1 MHFRVRFSLLS
12 VLAFISAGVAAGA
25 PIDPGG
31 SVEGDA
37 LFAAA
42 DFTGAAHAYRAT
54 LLHRRHDAAAERGL
68 ARIALYRNDL
78 AEAERY
84 AREVAADDPADPR
97 AKRLL
102 ERIAER
108 LDTNADYRVSLG
120 AAEVDVPFTQVDP
133 LPELDARIDGKS
145 AHLLL
150 DTGGEGLD
158 LSATF
163 SKRLGLVTHAGR
175 IGTFAGGLHRAVRTS
190 HAGRLDLGG
199 ASIRSIPVTVI
210 DQLPPGIDGV
220 LGTNVLYRFLSTIDY
235 PHKRLVL
242 RPKPASSAFEAAA
255 TGRGAIV
262 VPMLLVPDHF
272 IFARANVGK
281 APEALF
287 SIDTGGGGVGVQLT
301 KAELHAAGVVPDYA
315 RPATF
320 AGGGGP
326 ARTVPFISDVTIG
339 RRTIRRVPGVYFP
352 DGDQFGIFP
361 FAVAGTLS
369 HELFKRGALTFDF
382 VAMKLVFDLRRSDIS
397 DHFGGELSGIFS
409 RRDDRDRRCRIESAQ
424 FFARKRE
431 NLGCVGEGAEVGDA
445 RAVDEVHVR
454 QRPADV
460 AEGRCFFED
469 VCKGAFETA
478 GRR

>member
-1 MHFRVRFSLLS
+1 MHLRVRFSLLS
-12 VLAFISAGVAAGA
+12 LLAFTSAGVAAGA

-31 SVEGDA
+31 SGEGNA

-42 DFTGAAHAYRAT
+42 NFTGAAQAYRAT
-54 LLHRRHDAAAERGL
+54 LLHRRHDAAAELGL

-84 AREVAADDPADPR
+84 ARDVAADDPADPR

-102 ERIAER
+102 GRISERQDA
-108 LDTNADYRVSLG
+108 NADYRVSL
-120 AAEVDVPFTQVDP
+120 AAGEADVPFTQVDP
-133 LPELDARIDGKS
+133 LPELDARVDGKP

-158 LSATF
+158 LAATF
-163 SKRLGLVTHAGR
+163 SRRLGLVTHAGR
-175 IGTFAGGLHRAVRTS
+175 IGTFAGGLHRAVRTA
-190 HAGRLDLGG
+190 HAGRLDFAG

-242 RPKPASSAFEAAA
+242 RPKPASSAFEAEAM
-255 TGRGAIV
+255 TRGAVV

-272 IFARANVGK
+272 IFARARVGK

-287 SIDTGGGGVGVQLT
+287 SIDTGGGGIGVQLT
-301 KAELHAAGVVPDYA
+301 KAELHAAGVVPDYG
-315 RPATF
+315 RSATF

-326 ARTVPFISDVTIG
+326 TRTVPFLADVTLG
-339 RRTIRRVPGVYFP
+339 RRTIPRVPGVYFP

-382 VAMKLVFDLRRSDIS
+382 AAMKLVFEVKRRDIS
-397 DHFGGELSGIFS
+397 SL
-409 RRDDRDRRCRIESAQ
+409 
-424 FFARKRE
+424 
-431 NLGCVGEGAEVGDA
+431 
-445 RAVDEVHVR
+445 
-454 QRPADV
+454 
-460 AEGRCFFED
+460 
-469 VCKGAFETA
+469 
-478 GRR
+478 